1 MLMIFFKSDGFGFE
15 RNFTDAIA
23 ISRQLFFLVQERMTK
38 QNTGNVGDFGKRQH
52 NGFLVPPRKPFPKR
66 LIFLHKPTSPLP
78 GKPSK
83 HIF

>member
-1 MLMIFFKSDGFGFE
+1 MDFFKSDGFGFE

-38 QNTGNVGDFGKRQH
+38 RNTGNVGDFRKRQH
-52 NGFLVPPRKPFPKR
+52 NGFLVPPRKLFPKR

>member
-15 RNFTDAIA
+15 RNFTDAPA
-23 ISRQLFFLVQERMTK
+23 IGRQLFFLVQKGMVHR
-38 QNTGNVGDFGKRQH
+38 NAGNSGNFGKRQR
-52 NGFLVPPRKPFPKR
+52 NSFLVPPRKPFPKR

>member
-1 MLMIFFKSDGFGFE
+1 MDFFKSDGFGFE

-38 QNTGNVGDFGKRQH
+38 WNTGNVGDFGKRQH

-66 LIFLHKPTSPLP
+66 LIRMHTHLSLPT
-78 GKPSK
+78 GKPRK
-83 HIF
+83 HVF

>member
-1 MLMIFFKSDGFGFE
+1 MDFFKSDGFGFE

-38 QNTGNVGDFGKRQH
+38 RNTGNVGDFGKRQR
-52 NGFLVPPRKPFPKR
+52 NSFPVPPRKPFPKR

>member
-1 MLMIFFKSDGFGFE
+1 MDFFKSDGFGFE

-38 QNTGNVGDFGKRQH
+38 RNADNSGNFGKRQR
-52 NGFLVPPRKPFPKR
+52 NSFPVPPRKSFPKR